1 MALGR
6 RPPREAVGRDDRGP
20 VGDEESLL
28 EDLTRLRAQLSELR
42 QKAVEFRE
50 KIRSGERENSKMD
63 KLLQEL
69 LSKAKGGTGV
79 SGSVLDQLREDL
91 QALLRAKRQ
100 ANEAR
105 QQLDEKESKL
115 VSIKQIRQD
124 LKDTKLSEL
133 EDDVHR
139 AREEAKVKAEKL
151 EAQGLYQGRPAEAL
165 HEEIVVAQNQV
176 AEIHQKTAKLQDER
190 VHFETMAK
198 EHVEQTSNLEEK
210 RYLVEQQKEQCEE
223 RLQELGDVE
232 RMHRQTKEGCE
243 DLKQRL
249 AEVKAAVR
257 AGESISQRSFP
268 NWRLEEELLEPGF
281 QPLDQ
286 AADLR
291 AVKLLRSLQRAE
303 GEVLSALRK
312 EDGDA
317 DGRLDPF
324 EVSQALR
331 KLLPQ
336 EDAQLEAA
344 NALFAAL
351 KPGLQ
356 PTPQGSVALVDLTL
370 GAQLQARHDHAPPA
384 PFDCSPLRWAA
395 RRSGVPERDVRQRL
409 AMCLRQ
415 AERRISVEG
424 TKLAMQL
431 GLNEGDATA
440 LGQHL
445 ERYQERF
452 CYSLPAWCIRS
463 HKSKATLLGRFVHQ
477 VARYREALLP
487 FLQDDTLGLEEF
499 LEIGEKL
506 GGQWSEDDLSEI
518 ALLLDVSPQDTEG
531 HMALPPIIS
540 ATRLRFALEPNGFP
554 SQFPQAAGLCSHDL
568 LKAIEDSA
576 GKPGRRGLPSAAS
589 APPPPP
595 PEEAPA
601 AESLAAPP
609 PAPGSPKK
617 TRPESPT
624 KSAGEAS
631 YGDDE
636 FDDFEDPEDEEE
648 A

>member
-6 RPPREAVGRDDRGP
+6 RPPREVAVGRDDRVP
-20 VGDEESLL
+20 IGDEESLL

-42 QKAVEFRE
+42 QKAADFRE
-50 KIRSGERENSKMD
+50 EIRRGERENSKMD

-91 QALLRAKRQ
+91 QALLRAKRH

-115 VSIKQIRQD
+115 VAIKQIRQD
-124 LKDTKLSEL
+124 LKDTKLSQL

-165 HEEIVVAQNQV
+165 HEEIVAAQNAL

-190 VHFETMAK
+190 VHFESMAK
-198 EHVEQTSNLEEK
+198 EHVEQTRDLEEK
-210 RYLVEQQKEQCEE
+210 RYMVEQQKEQCEE
-223 RLQELGDVE
+223 RLRELGDVQGIF
-232 RMHRQTKEGCE
+232 RQTKEGCD

-257 AGESISQRSFP
+257 AGESLSQRSLP

-286 AADLR
+286 EADLR

-303 GEVLSALRK
+303 GEVLSALRR
-312 EDGDA
+312 EDGDQ

-324 EVSQALR
+324 ELSQALR

-356 PTPQGSVALVDLTL
+356 PTAQGSCALVDLTL
-370 GAQLQARHDHAPPA
+370 GAQLQARHAHGAPA
-384 PFDCSPLRWAA
+384 AFDCNPLRWAA

-415 AERRISVEG
+415 AERRVSVEG
-424 TKLAMQL
+424 TKVAMQL

-452 CYSLPAWCIRS
+452 CYSLPAWRIRS

-499 LEIGEKL
+499 LELGEKL

-540 ATRLRFALEPNGFP
+540 AKRLRLALEPNGFP

-576 GKPGRRGLPSAAS
+576 GKPGRRGLPSAA
-589 APPPPP
+589 APPPP
-595 PEEAPA
+595 PEEVPA
-601 AESLAAPP
+601 AESPVAP

-636 FDDFEDPEDEEE
+636 FDDDFEDPEDEDE